1 PLIYGYGDFPCAG
14 NVTWVD
20 EVKEHRN
27 KESAKGGPEQ
37 ITYTY
42 TISYMVVVCKGE
54 ISGLKLVRRNGKIVY
69 DARTDSELTA
79 LGYSSQDIA
88 ETRAA
93 QANFQERATI
103 YYGTQDQM
111 PDPTMVAVKG
121 AGNVPAYTGV
131 AYIVMKDDETQQGE
145 YAQFEFVVAN
155 CGERHEGVVIYTPVL
170 WDQETATGGD
180 GSVVGDGTVWVAS
193 TNTAGYVTADTNV
206 SSGDWYWEHSCGWYR
221 PSSSQ
226 INHFSGGGV
235 IRLED
240 SANGLVM
247 MQLSGGQPNGGVLAS
262 GGLFSNIDLD
272 PDWVPATSNTLKSAL
287 VRNRLSFAGGQATW
301 EIAID
306 GGAWVT
312 VFSGETGTFSPYAVS
327 RGTEQ
332 DGSISARRANIY
344 SVPEDLLYE
353 VPAGSLALGAAKSA
367 PDPGVPIPDAPGY
380 FINPDTGVIT
390 GPAGTQ
396 IDPCQPSLGEIV
408 ADQCDRRGVT
418 SRDVSELTDQV
429 GGYRIAKPSSSQANI
444 QGLQPGYF
452 FGASEFDGT

>member
-69 DARTDSELTA
+69 DARTDAELSA

-131 AYIVMKDDETQQGE
+131 AYIVMKDDETREGE

-155 CGERHEGVVIYTPVL
+155 CGERHEDNSQPAYILVTGAPLSEGAPVAAYAAAA
-170 WDQETATGGD
+170 E
-180 GSVVGDGTVWVAS
+180 VPEFVAIPQ
-193 TNTAGYVTADTNV
+193 
-206 SSGDWYWEHSCGWYR
+206 SSGLDVPGIPGYY
-221 PSSSQ
+221 
-226 INHFSGGGV
+226 
-235 IRLED
+235 
-240 SANGLVM
+240 ANENGRRWVVAGFHTARVGIGLDE
-247 MQLSGGQPNGGVLAS
+247 S
-262 GGLFSNIDLD
+262 
-272 PDWVPATSNTLKSAL
+272 WVTIPSAL
-287 VRNRLSFAGGQATW
+287 QA
-301 EIAID
+301 
-306 GGAWVT
+306 
-312 VFSGETGTFSPYAVS
+312 
-327 RGTEQ
+327 
-332 DGSISARRANIY
+332 
-344 SVPEDLLYE
+344 L
-353 VPAGSLALGAAKSA
+353 
-367 PDPGVPIPDAPGY
+367 
-380 FINPDTGVIT
+380 
-390 GPAGTQ
+390 
-396 IDPCQPSLGEIV
+396 
-408 ADQCDRRGVT
+408 
-418 SRDVSELTDQV
+418 
-429 GGYRIAKPSSSQANI
+429 
-444 QGLQPGYF
+444 
-452 FGASEFDGT
+452 